1 MRWLVQTSLRY
12 RYLVVFLAA
21 AVMIFGIA
29 RLSGSSVDVFPEF
42 APPKV
47 EVQTISLGLSASDV
61 EELVTV
67 PLENALNGVPGLDV
81 MRSRSVPDLS
91 DIVLIFEPGT
101 DLIFARQVV
110 AERIAA
116 VYPTLPTW
124 AAPPVM
130 IQPLSSTSR
139 AMKIGI
145 SSDQYDLMD
154 LSMIAYWK
162 IRARLLDVPGVANAP
177 IWGERIKM
185 PQVQVD
191 LERMRA
197 YDVSLNEVMDVTA
210 DALDVGLLMYSEG
223 SVIGTGGFI
232 DTPDQRLGVRSVLPV
247 ITPETLG
254 EVPIYDRKKPD
265 GTPLLIKDVGD
276 VVWDT
281 WPLFGDAVINEG
293 PGLMMIVEK
302 LPWANT
308 LDVTR
313 GAEEA
318 IDEMRPGLE
327 GIDIDTTI
335 FRPATFIE
343 MSIDNLTKSLLIG
356 GVLVV
361 IVLLF
366 FLYEWRV
373 ALISATIIPVSMM
386 AALLVLNLRGVPI
399 NVMTLAGLA
408 IAIGA
413 VVDDAIVD
421 VENIV
426 RRLRRLRREGSTQST
441 ASIVLEASL
450 EVRGAIVYASLIEI
464 SALLPVFFLEGL
476 SGAFFR
482 PLATAYVVAGLVS
495 PFVALTVTPAMVL
508 ILLSNAPIEKR
519 ESPIIPWMHRVY
531 DRVLGRTIRT
541 PALAYTTVGAIVMA
555 GVLVWPFLGQELLPS
570 FKERDFLMHWIT
582 KPGTS
587 HPEMWRITAQACREL
602 LTIPGVRNCGSHIG
616 QALMAD
622 EPYGVYFTE
631 NWISVD
637 PDVDYDETLARVQE
651 TVDGYPGLI
660 RDVQTYLKER
670 IREVLTGSSDTVV
683 IRIYGPDLH
692 ALQDK
697 ADEVRDALDGIE
709 GVVDLKKEL
718 HMDTPQIEVEVD
730 LEAAQ
735 RYRLKPGDIRRAA
748 AFLVQGEEV
757 GDIFVGGKTYDVNVW
772 SKPDARNSLTDIR
785 ELLIDTPNGGRVRLA
800 DVADIRIAPVPNVIE
815 REGQSRKIDVSAN
828 VRGRDLGSVVRDVE
842 VALDGV
848 TFPLEY
854 HAEVI
859 GEFAERQAAQRNL
872 LIAGSVAVIAIFFLL
887 YTSFENWRLAILT
900 FATLPWALVGGLL
913 AAFLSSGVL
922 SLGSLV
928 GLLTILGIA
937 TRNGIM
943 MISHFQHLEEE
954 EGETFGPALVTRGAR
969 ERIAPIMMTAL
980 TTGLALVPLAIAG
993 NIPGQE
999 IEFPMAIVILG
1010 GLVTST
1016 VLNLLVVPTLYLRF
1030 GKPKGWSPP
1039 SQPSAG
1045 LAVS

>member
-1 MRWLVQTSLRY
+1 MRWIVKTSLQY
-12 RYLVVFLAA
+12 RFLIVFAALAMMA
-21 AVMIFGIA
+21 FGIA
-29 RLSGSSVDVFPEF
+29 QLSNSSVDVFPEF
-42 APPKV
+42 APPRV
-47 EVQTISLGLSASDV
+47 EIQTLSQGLSAAAV

-67 PLENALNGVPGLDV
+67 PLEQALNGVEGLDV

-91 DIVLIFEPGT
+91 DIVLIFKPGT
-101 DLIFARQVV
+101 DLIRARQLVQ
-110 AERIAA
+110 ERVAA
-116 VYPTLPTW
+116 VTPTLPTW

-139 AMKIGI
+139 VMKIGI

-185 PQVQVD
+185 PQMQVD
-191 LERMRA
+191 LERMRT

-223 SVIGTGGFI
+223 SVIGTGGFV
-232 DTPDQRLGVRSVLPV
+232 DTPNQRIGIRSVLPLL
-247 ITPETLG
+247 TPEELAQ
-254 EVPIYDRKKPD
+254 VAINDRKKPD
-265 GTPLLIKDVGD
+265 GTPLRLSDVGE

-313 GAEEA
+313 GVEEA
-318 IDEMRPGLE
+318 FAEMQPGLQ
-327 GIDIDTTI
+327 GIEIDTTI

-343 MSIDNLTKSLLIG
+343 LSIENLTNSLLVG
-356 GVLVV
+356 AVLVV

-373 ALISATIIPVSMM
+373 ALISATIIPLSLM
-386 AALLVLNLRGVPI
+386 ASLLVLNLSGVTI

-421 VENIV
+421 VENVVRRI
-426 RRLRRLRREGSTQST
+426 RRLRQEGSSQST
-441 ASIVLEASL
+441 ASIILEASL

-464 SALLPVFFLEGL
+464 SALLPVFFLQGL
-476 SGAFFR
+476 SGAFFK

-495 PFVALTVTPAMVL
+495 PLVALTVTPAMVL
-508 ILLSNAPIEKR
+508 ILLSNAPIHHR
-519 ESPIIPWMHRVY
+519 PSPIIPLMHRAY
-531 DRVLGRTIRT
+531 DWVLARVV
-541 PALAYTTVGAIVMA
+541 PKPQLAYATVAVLVLA
-555 GVLVWPFLGQELLPS
+555 GVGVWPSLGQELLPS
-570 FKERDFLMHWIT
+570 FKERDFLMHWLT

-616 QALMAD
+616 QAMNAD
-622 EPYGVYFTE
+622 EPYGIYFTE

-637 PDVDYDETLARVQE
+637 PSVDYDKTLAAVQE

-683 IRIYGPDLH
+683 VRIYGPEL
-692 ALQDK
+692 AVLRETADK
-697 ADEVRDALDGIE
+697 VRDALEGIDGIA
-709 GVVDLKKEL
+709 DLKKEA
-718 HMDTPQIEVEVD
+718 HVDVAQVDVKVD
-730 LEAAQ
+730 LVAAQ
-735 RYRLKPGDIRRAA
+735 RYGLKPGDVRRAA
-748 AFLVQGEEV
+748 AFLLQGEEI
-757 GDIFVGGKTYDVNVW
+757 GDIFWGGKTYDVNVW
-772 SKPDARNSLTDIR
+772 STPETRNSLTDIR
-785 ELLIDTPNGGRVRLA
+785 ELLIDTPDGGHVRLT
-800 DVADIRIAPVPNVIE
+800 DVADVRIVPAPNVIE

-828 VRGRDLGSVVRDVE
+828 VKGRDLGSVADDVE
-842 VALDGV
+842 KTLRGLD
-848 TFPLEY
+848 FPLEY
-854 HAEVI
+854 HAEVL
-859 GEFAERQAAQRNL
+859 GEFAERRAAQQNL
-872 LIAGSVAVIAIFFLL
+872 LLAGALAVIAIYFLL
-887 YTSFENWRLAILT
+887 YTSFGNWRLATLT
-900 FATLPWALVGGLL
+900 FFTLPWALVGGVL
-913 AAFLSSGVL
+913 AAYFTTGIL

-943 MISHFQHLEEE
+943 MISHFQHLETE
-954 EGETFGPALVTRGAR
+954 EGEPFGPELVRRGAR

-980 TTGLALVPLAIAG
+980 TTGLALVPLAFAG
-993 NIPGQE
+993 SIPGHE
-999 IEFPMAIVILG
+999 IEHPMAIVILG

-1016 VLNLLVVPTLYLRF
+1016 LLNLLVVPSLYLRF
-1030 GKPKGWSPP
+1030 GK
-1039 SQPSAG
+1039 SQKYQPGVVMVPQA
-1045 LAVS
+1045 A